1 MALLINV
8 LFIWRME
15 MLKTLNKSIFA
26 GIAIGL
32 GCWLFLTIEH
42 PILAPL
48 LFSCGLL
55 TVRIYKLNLFTGKTQ
70 YLWEH
75 QLSLKNYLTILFG
88 NLIGITLIALCSGL
102 IGIEKVQIIAQNKA
116 AQSIITSLSKGIG
129 CGMLMSLATYPTSP
143 LWLSSG
149 CVLAFILA
157 GFNHCIADFF
167 YLLAGQQFTINWI
180 FTVIGNIIGGLLFTK
195 LNPLIKDEQ

>member
-1 MALLINV
+1 
-8 LFIWRME
+8 
-15 MLKTLNKSIFA
+15 MLKTLNKSILG

-32 GCWLFLTIEH
+32 GCWIFLMIEN
-42 PILAPL
+42 PIAAAL

-55 TVRIYKLNLFTGKTQ
+55 AVRLYKLNLFTGKTQ
-70 YLWEH
+70 YLWRH
-75 QLSLKNYLTILFG
+75 QFSIKDYLVTLLG
-88 NLIGITLIALCSGL
+88 NLIGITLIVFCSNL
-102 IGIEKVQIIAQNKA
+102 IGTEKVQAIAINKA
-116 AQSIITSLSKGIG
+116 TQSIPVTLSKGIG
-129 CGMLMSLATYPTSP
+129 CGMLMSLATCSTSP

-167 YLLAGQQFTINWI
+167 YLLAGQQFTINWL

-195 LNPLIKDEQ
+195 FNPLIKDEQ

>member
-1 MALLINV
+1 MI
-8 LFIWRME
+8 
-15 MLKTLNKSIFA
+15 KTLNKSIFA

-32 GCWLFLTIEH
+32 GCWLFLTIEN
-42 PILAPL
+42 PIAAAL

-55 TVRIYKLNLFTGKTQ
+55 AVRLYKLNLFTGKTQ
-70 YLWEH
+70 ALWEK
-75 QLSLKNYLTILFG
+75 QISLKDYLIILFG
-88 NLIGITLIALCSGL
+88 NLIGITIIVLFSGL
-102 IGIEKVQIIAQNKA
+102 IGTDKVKLIAQNKA
-116 AQSIITSLSKGIG
+116 NQSLLLALSKGIG

-167 YLLAGQQFTINWI
+167 YLLAGQQFTINWL
-180 FTVIGNIIGGLLFTK
+180 FTILGNIIGGLLFTK
-195 LNPLIKDEQ
+195 SIPLLKEESFRIL